1 MGISILQQVIENKAP
16 MKEIKIHENKNK
28 VPWFTEELE
37 KKIILKN
44 KILRDWHLYGLKE
57 DQKALKK
64 IKNEVNHLKTKLKRK
79 YYTEEIEKSE
89 GDSKKAW
96 KVIKTALGKLKDK
109 ECVEPSNI
117 TKEKAN
123 EFNKFFASIG

>member
-1 MGISILQQVIENKAP
+1 M
-16 MKEIKIHENKNK
+16 
-28 VPWFTEELE
+28 
-37 KKIILKN
+37 
-44 KILRDWHLYGLKE
+44 RDWHLYGLKE

-109 ECVEPSNI
+109 ETIEPSHI

-123 EFNKFFASIG
+123 EFNKFFASIGLEIQK